1 VGRFLKQYEILF
13 KKAVVDLNSAK
24 VIWISFEQG
33 NIELDMEVIFFHLQ
47 QCSEKFI
54 KSLLDFYQ
62 IKFPRTH
69 DLQSLINLLETHN
82 IELNGV
88 EKLLPLSVYAVEGRY
103 AILHDDL
110 DDVDRYIEI
119 VDELLEIVRIQ
130 INEIEN

>member
-1 VGRFLKQYEILF
+1 VGKFLRQYEILF

-130 INEIEN
+130 IMR

>member
-1 VGRFLKQYEILF
+1 VGKFLRQYEILF

-33 NIELDMEVIFFHLQ
+33 NIKLDMEVIFFHLQ

-130 INEIEN
+130 IMR

>member
-1 VGRFLKQYEILF
+1 MGKFLRQYEILF

-33 NIELDMEVIFFHLQ
+33 NIELDIEVIFFHLQ

-69 DLQSLINLLETHN
+69 DLQSLINLLETHS
-82 IELNGV
+82 
-88 EKLLPLSVYAVEGRY
+88 K
-103 AILHDDL
+103 
-110 DDVDRYIEI
+110 
-119 VDELLEIVRIQ
+119 
-130 INEIEN
+130 

>member
-1 VGRFLKQYEILF
+1 VGKFLKQYEILF

-82 IELNGV
+82 IELNGI

-130 INEIEN
+130 IMR

>member
-1 VGRFLKQYEILF
+1 MGKFLRQYEILF

-82 IELNGV
+82 IELDGV

>member
-1 VGRFLKQYEILF
+1 
-13 KKAVVDLNSAK
+13 
-24 VIWISFEQG
+24 
-33 NIELDMEVIFFHLQ
+33 MEVIFFHLQ

-82 IELNGV
+82 IELDGV

-103 AILHDDL
+103 AILHID
-110 DDVDRYIEI
+110 I
-119 VDELLEIVRIQ
+119 
-130 INEIEN
+130 

>member
-1 VGRFLKQYEILF
+1 MGKFLKQYEILF

-33 NIELDMEVIFFHLQ
+33 NIELDIEVIFFHLQ

-130 INEIEN
+130 IMR

>member
-1 VGRFLKQYEILF
+1 VGKKFLRQYEILF

-47 QCSEKFI
+47 QCSEKLI
-54 KSLLDFYQ
+54 KSLLDFNQ

-69 DLQSLINLLETHN
+69 DLQSLINLLESN
-82 IELNGV
+82 EIELDGV
-88 EKLLPLSVYAVEGRY
+88 KELLPLSVYAVEGRY

-119 VDELLEIVRIQ
+119 VEGLLRSVEMEIGV
-130 INEIEN
+130 

>member
-1 VGRFLKQYEILF
+1 MGKFLKQYEILF

-33 NIELDMEVIFFHLQ
+33 NIELDIEVIFFHLQ

-69 DLQSLINLLETHN
+69 DLQSLINLLETHS
-82 IELNGV
+82 
-88 EKLLPLSVYAVEGRY
+88 K
-103 AILHDDL
+103 
-110 DDVDRYIEI
+110 
-119 VDELLEIVRIQ
+119 
-130 INEIEN
+130 